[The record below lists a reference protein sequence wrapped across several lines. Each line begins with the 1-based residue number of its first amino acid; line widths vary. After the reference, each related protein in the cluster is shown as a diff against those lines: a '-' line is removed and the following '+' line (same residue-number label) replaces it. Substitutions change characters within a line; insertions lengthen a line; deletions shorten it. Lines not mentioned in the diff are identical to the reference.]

1 MKHSV
6 IRLISMLL
14 LLFLLASCTEK
25 GGEGRSFT
33 DMDGNSVVLPEGPIR
48 VTANSSWIT
57 TQAVM
62 VAGAESVAIA
72 PASYQSGHT
81 ETFLDLFEGAGD
93 VPLTTGDTIS
103 AEAMLEKG
111 VNVFLASN
119 EEERVEYSNAGI
131 PSIVMRYDTTENVAE
146 SFAVL
151 GELFGGGALARGQ
164 YLRDYILSCAET
176 AKQAAETVEH
186 RPKVYCVAANT
197 QSTPYVTQGA
207 DTFAAGLLSLCGGEL
222 VTAGNGIYVT
232 ISAEFLLSED
242 PDIIILDGYLAGEA
256 LQELQNDP
264 VLKNL
269 RAVRE
274 NQIIIAPIGQL
285 RPVLRPGAEVGIG
298 ILWLAEQLCGADLNS
313 AEKAV
318 ELYRECFG
326 WEVPKEEIELMLEGG
341 LT

>member
-1 MKHSV
+1 MKRG
-6 IRLISMLL
+6 IIQLICMLL
-14 LLFLLASCTEK
+14 LLFLLTSC
-25 GGEGRSFT
+25 GERDSGGRSFT
-33 DMDGNSVVLPEGPIR
+33 DMDGNSVLLPEGPIR

-57 TQAVM
+57 TQAIM

-81 ETFLDLFEGAGD
+81 ETFLDLFAGAGD
-93 VPLTTGDTIS
+93 IPLTTGNTIS

-119 EEERVEYSNAGI
+119 EEERAEYSSAGI
-131 PSIVMRYDTTENVAE
+131 PSIVMEYNTTENVAE

-151 GELFGGGALARGQ
+151 GELFGGDALARGQ
-164 YLRDYILSCAET
+164 YLRDHILSCAEM
-176 AKQAAETVEH
+176 ARQAAESADQRLT
-186 RPKVYCVAANT
+186 VYCVAANT

-207 DTFAAGLLSLCGGEL
+207 DTFAAKLFSLCGGEL
-222 VTAGNGIYVT
+222 VTAGNGVYVT
-232 ISAEFLLSED
+232 VSAEFILAED
-242 PDIIILDGYLAGEA
+242 PEIIILDGYLAGEA

-264 VLKNL
+264 VLKDL

-274 NQIIIAPIGQL
+274 NRIIIAPIGLL
-285 RPVLRPGAEVGIG
+285 RPILRPGPEVGIG
-298 ILWLAEQLCGADLNS
+298 MLWLSEQLCGADLHS
-313 AEKAV
+313 VEKAA

-326 WEVPKEEIELMLEGG
+326 LEVPKEEIELMLKGG